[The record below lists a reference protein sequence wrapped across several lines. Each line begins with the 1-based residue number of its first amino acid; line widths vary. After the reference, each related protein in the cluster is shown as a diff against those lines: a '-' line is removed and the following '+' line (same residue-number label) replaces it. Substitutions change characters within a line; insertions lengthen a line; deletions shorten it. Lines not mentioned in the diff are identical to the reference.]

1 MRSFYRTV
9 VVIELRGVI
18 ADDRGFVN
26 SGMWCLYNADNT
38 DIQDDG
44 LVSVRRVERALDR
57 AFSIRKAKAVV
68 LRIASPGGTASE
80 SALLHARLKSLKNRA
95 ARRHQSR
102 INRFH
107 RRFLRFVTRMKPSS
121 PPEVLAYVDELCTSG
136 GYFAASAA
144 DSIIASPCALVG
156 SIGVIQRGF
165 GFHRAYR
172 KDGWKGV
179 FWPPGTRRPGLIR
192 ICPKLDQE

>member
-1 MRSFYRTV
+1 MSLDCAAGRHFCWMSLDDAG
-9 VVIELRGVI
+9 LR
-18 ADDRGFVN
+18 
-26 SGMWCLYNADNT
+26 
-38 DIQDDG
+38 
-44 LVSVRRVERALDR
+44 RRVSRSLDVAR
-57 AFSIRKAKAVV
+57 R
-68 LRIASPGGTASE
+68 RWIASPGGTASE

-107 RRFLRFVTRMKPSS
+107 RRFLRFVTRMKPST

-165 GFHRAYR
+165 GFHRALR
-172 KDGWKGV
+172 KDGVERRILAAGDAKAGLDV
-179 FWPPGTRRPGLIR
+179 GCAPARQKQSGSLPGQQA
-192 ICPKLDQE
+192 CDQPAAT